1 MAPPAWVA
9 DCHRAALQDVLQRA
23 RAGDLPESIVY
34 MDAGRPTLDSWI
46 RPCASVRLWSTVQRN
61 AGLLDRLAS
70 QSLGEATR
78 LDHVLAEIVATNPA
92 EAGAPGP
99 GPPRRRHFAL
109 GFMPDGP
116 FQGKL
121 KFLRV
126 LPGRVISPDW
136 LFMDKIKA
144 QLARPEQ
151 RHLQLL
157 AAGVLTRKS
166 FCRLRDLVESRDSR
180 IRRHG
185 DKDGRHVYEVV
196 HPAMSAYQGLTC
208 PNSFRKNCASF
219 VTELFE
225 DMIVCANLLNLS
237 IPGACRPLRDF
248 SCSEEGLSRRGE
260 LDCDP
265 PGEPCEAPP
274 PPPPPPKGKRAAEGA
289 EEAGAPPGKRA
300 RRS

>member
-1 MAPPAWVA
+1 METSMAPPAWVA
-9 DCHRAALQDVLQRA
+9 DCHGAALQDLLRSA

-34 MDAGRPTLDSWI
+34 LEAGRPTLDSWI

-61 AGLLDRLAS
+61 AGLFDRVAS

-92 EAGAPGP
+92 EADGP
-99 GPPRRRHFAL
+99 GSAPPRRRHFAL

-157 AAGVLTRKS
+157 AAGVLTQKT
-166 FCRLRDLVESRDSR
+166 FCRLRDLVESQGSR

-196 HPAMSAYQGLTC
+196 HPAMGAYQGLTC
-208 PNSFRKNCASF
+208 PDSLRKNCASF
-219 VTELFE
+219 VAELFK
-225 DMIVCANLLNLS
+225 DMIVCANLLNLA
-237 IPGACRPLRDF
+237 IPGACRPLQHF

-260 LDCDP
+260 LDCGRP
-265 PGEPCEAPP
+265 EEPCEAPP
-274 PPPPPPKGKRAAEGA
+274 PPSGKRAAEGA
-289 EEAGAPPGKRA
+289 GGAGAPPGKRA
-300 RRS
+300 RSS